1 MPNDNK
7 QNGRENV
14 LCLQACACLLL
25 FLVLLVFISFRVV
38 LRVFFFLRVCLRFF
52 SRIFIFACV
61 RLLTCLHS
69 HSHSHTFTSFYL
81 MAPLSF
87 CFFFAYLHSHL
98 FAHFFT
104 LALAPT
110 HFHFISFDGSFLLS
124 VVYFFFLPICLFVVC
139 FFSPTCIPIYLLT
152 FLHRTHALALPFI

>member
-38 LRVFFFLRVCLRFF
+38 LRVFFFTCLFANFF
-52 SRIFIFACV
+52 TYFYFCV
-61 RLLTCLHS
+61 RTFAHLFTLALALTHFHFILFDGPVVVLL
-69 HSHSHTFTSFYL
+69 
-81 MAPLSF
+81 
-87 CFFFAYLHSHL
+87 FFAYLHSHL